1 MLVKL
6 INNVIA
12 GPASA
17 PSVNVI
23 ELTEAQAASVKA
35 AGDKICKYIDGKVVF
50 ENKFEPV
57 NWSQTRNERADLF
70 NEADAEAEK
79 LRDAQILGKDVSAEF
94 LALAE
99 YRQKLRDI
107 TRDFAS
113 PEDVV
118 WPSKPWLEVA

>member
-17 PSVNVI
+17 PGVCVV

-57 NWSQTRNERADLF
+57 NWSQTRKQIDFLLE
-70 NEADAEAEK
+70 DAKAEK
-79 LRDAQILGKDVSAEF
+79 EKLLDAQILGKDVSAEF

-118 WPSKPWLEVA
+118 WPSKPWVEVA